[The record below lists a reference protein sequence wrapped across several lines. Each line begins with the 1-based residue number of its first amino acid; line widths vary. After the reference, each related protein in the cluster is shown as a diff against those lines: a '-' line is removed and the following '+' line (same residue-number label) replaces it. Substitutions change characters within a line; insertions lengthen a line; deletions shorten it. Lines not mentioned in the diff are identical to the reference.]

1 MVFKTIVSKF
11 MQFLSG
17 FGMEV
22 VIDLGSSQTRIYVV
36 DKGIVVNEATM
47 LARPK
52 RKKWVGLSAPEVKIE
67 SAIAIG
73 DRAKLMKNRESN
85 RIEVIE
91 PVERGIVHDLE
102 VAEEMLA
109 YYFSIVSQ
117 IPTRYPKLLK
127 FTVLVA
133 VPSNITDVEKRALRS
148 VLYSAGARKVFMV
161 ESAIL
166 ASIGMGLDMDKNSGL
181 MIVDVGGGKT
191 EISVVSLGGVVVS
204 KNIAIG
210 GIDVDRNIVNF
221 IKMRYGMLIGMLT
234 GERLKKELSD
244 DIDGKSLLVVRG
256 RDLESGLPRT
266 IKVSGNDVV
275 ESLTLVN
282 IRIAKTVSEVLDE
295 MPPEIVDDVFGR
307 GVWLI
312 GGGAKTKGLANAIE
326 AETKINVKVADDCQ
340 EVVVRG
346 GGMVLED
353 KKLLSKV
360 WGIVGV

>member
-1 MVFKTIVSKF
+1 
-11 MQFLSG
+11 
-17 FGMEV
+17 
-22 VIDLGSSQTRIYVV
+22 
-36 DKGIVVNEATM
+36 
-47 LARPK
+47 
-52 RKKWVGLSAPEVKIE
+52 
-67 SAIAIG
+67 
-73 DRAKLMKNRESN
+73 
-85 RIEVIE
+85 
-91 PVERGIVHDLE
+91 
-102 VAEEMLA
+102 
-109 YYFSIVSQ
+109 
-117 IPTRYPKLLK
+117 
-127 FTVLVA
+127 
-133 VPSNITDVEKRALRS
+133 
-148 VLYSAGARKVFMV
+148 
-161 ESAIL
+161 
-166 ASIGMGLDMDKNSGL
+166 
-181 MIVDVGGGKT
+181 
-191 EISVVSLGGVVVS
+191 VVS

-234 GERLKKELSD
+234 AERLKKELSD